1 MEKVWNMEN
10 FYSIPYHALTVT
22 TAKSSSSL
30 TVEMRPTSNS
40 GWFTLLIAMA
50 TKLSNC
56 NCSHINLAKMQTKI
70 TFDFEFINQ
79 LSTNN
84 LLLKSVSTSNIN
96 VFSQSII

>member
-1 MEKVWNMEN
+1 MEKVQNMEN

-30 TVEMRPTSNS
+30 TIEMRPTLNS

-56 NCSHINLAKMQTKI
+56 NCSHTKI
-70 TFDFEFINQ
+70 TFYFEFMNQ

-84 LLLKSVSTSNIN
+84 LLYNQFQLLK
-96 VFSQSII
+96 

>member
-1 MEKVWNMEN
+1 MEKVRNMEN

-30 TVEMRPTSNS
+30 TVEMRPTLNS

-70 TFDFEFINQ
+70 TFDFEFMNQ

-84 LLLKSVSTSNIN
+84 LLYNQFQLLK
-96 VFSQSII
+96 

>member
-1 MEKVWNMEN
+1 MEN

-30 TVEMRPTSNS
+30 TVEMRSMSNS

-56 NCSHINLAKMQTKI
+56 NCSHINLQRCKLKLHSI
-70 TFDFEFINQ
+70 
-79 LSTNN
+79 LN
-84 LLLKSVSTSNIN
+84 L
-96 VFSQSII
+96 